1 MGDPWAPTAH
11 RIPTTVPRLAALST
25 PLRPRSSFWGRK
37 FAGPKTSER
46 ADGSNPGDPADTRIG
61 APPQETTPKAAY
73 IERGG
78 LFRLG

>member
-1 MGDPWAPTAH
+1 MGDPWTPTAH
-11 RIPTTVPRLAALST
+11 RTPTTVPRLAAPST

-46 ADGSNPGDPADTRIG
+46 GDGSNPGDPADTRIG
-61 APPQETTPKAAY
+61 ATPQETTPKADN
-73 IERGG
+73 IELVG